1 MTITLLTWMR
11 SRCNLYY
18 LLFDILPAEFFDR
31 GSMQTQLVVLVCTWL
46 QKWCYFKST
55 MTRWEWHVCSNGQ
68 KVATSTRNLSEPLL
82 CAGRHVEYRRDPIWA
97 LEWLPAIPWQKQCT
111 GGCPLSLSET
121 TLTWNSEFNNSADG
135 HLCFRLSSAASVH
148 QQKHISPV
156 LRTTGSPPC
165 IPIVLIY
172 APDYYALIQVCH
184 LLTLY
189 PFHPATWYLGDSS

>member
-31 GSMQTQLVVLVCTWL
+31 GSMQTQLVVLVCTWP
-46 QKWCYFKST
+46 QKWCCFKST
-55 MTRWEWHVCSNGQ
+55 MTRYEWHVCSNGQ

-111 GGCPLSLSET
+111 GGCPLSLSEA
-121 TLTWNSEFNNSADG
+121 TLIWNSEFNISADG
-135 HLCFRLSSAASVH
+135 HLCFRLSLQLLQCINRAHLSRSQNH
-148 QQKHISPV
+148 W
-156 LRTTGSPPC
+156 RPPC

-172 APDYYALIQVCH
+172 APGYYALIQVCH
-184 LLTLY
+184 LLTSY
-189 PFHPATWYLGDSS
+189 HFHPASWYLGDSS

>member
-31 GSMQTQLVVLVCTWL
+31 GSMQTQLVVLVCTWP
-46 QKWCYFKST
+46 QKWCCFKST
-55 MTRWEWHVCSNGQ
+55 MTRYEWHVCSNGQ

-111 GGCPLSLSET
+111 GGCPLSLSEA
-121 TLTWNSEFNNSADG
+121 TLIWNSEFNISADG
-135 HLCFRLSSAASVH
+135 HLCFRLSLQLLQCINRSTSLPFSEPLASTLHPDCVD
-148 QQKHISPV
+148 ICTRLLCTNPGLSPV
-156 LRTTGSPPC
+156 NF
-165 IPIVLIY
+165 IPLSSSLLI
-172 APDYYALIQVCH
+172 PWWQ
-184 LLTLY
+184 
-189 PFHPATWYLGDSS
+189 